1 MYLMKLMKYTLF
13 YFSWGIALCFP
24 LFSYGTI
31 GGKNT
36 ASEVNVEIT
45 RGGKEIVDL
54 STTFH
59 AIHYMLT
66 NDAGAIVESKTLD
79 SEALS
84 NFEGISFDL
93 ENGQYIL
100 YIMGEGAKENFTHP
114 TSEVQTPSDANGVW
128 LKNIRF
134 QPLKR
139 EVFHA
144 VEEFKVGTSG
154 SSRMNLTSELV
165 RKCGTVEINIP
176 SEISEVLSVVL
187 LVPDAYVANAMNVDG
202 SMTFLN
208 DTNGSGYFWTYA
220 VKKDA
225 TDGVYR
231 VQMLPSMEYVGETKP
246 RIIMTCKLDGAIK
259 NIETPLDGFVVEP
272 NKVTKINVQL

>member
-1 MYLMKLMKYTLF
+1 MKYTLF
-13 YFSWGIALCFP
+13 YLSCGLALSFP
-24 LFSYGTI
+24 LFSYGAI
-31 GGKNT
+31 DGKNA

-45 RGGKEIVDL
+45 RGGREITDL
-54 STTFH
+54 SSTFH
-59 AIHYMLT
+59 AMYYILT
-66 NDAGAIVESKTLD
+66 NGTGAVVESKTLD
-79 SEALS
+79 NEALS

-93 ENGQYIL
+93 ENGQYTL
-100 YIMGEGAKENFTHP
+100 YIMGEGSKENFTHP
-114 TSEVQTPSDANGVW
+114 TAEVQTPSDANSVW
-128 LKNIRF
+128 FKNIRF

-144 VEEFKVGTSG
+144 VEEFEVGTSG
-154 SSRMNLTSELV
+154 SSRINLTSELV
-165 RKCGTVEINIP
+165 RKNGTVEITIP

-220 VKKDA
+220 VKKDE
-225 TDGVYR
+225 TDGIYR

-246 RIIMTCKLDGAIK
+246 RIITTCKLDGAIK
-259 NIETPLDGFVVEP
+259 NIETSLDGFVVEP